1 VKRTLEEEGAVETG
15 ALRGKGFLDGCTI
28 GGGVDGVVFGLDGL
42 SGWHLFRLRDD
53 KKTKE
58 DASGGERRG
67 WLDPPPYISR
77 PLTPL
82 AIARFV
88 YSKREGQSQHSRA
101 DQTALK
107 SRVSSNLRKNDHQSA
122 AQSNGQL
129 LKFARS

>member
-1 VKRTLEEEGAVETG
+1 VKRTLEEEGAVETS

-28 GGGVDGVVFGLDGL
+28 GGSVDGVVFGLDGL

-53 KKTKE
+53 KRTKE

-77 PLTPL
+77 LTPL
-82 AIARFV
+82 AIA